1 MRTAFITG
9 GSGGIGSAIVKKLK
23 KCGYNVVIGYFSNE
37 EAAFSLAKEVGAEA
51 AWINVTD
58 TDSVKRAF
66 DFARKKFGRIGVLVN
81 CAGIALKQA
90 VITDVKEKDFDRVF
104 LTNVKGVFN
113 CCKEVVSDMLYLG
126 YGDIINVSSV
136 WGEDGASC
144 EVVYSASK
152 GAVNS
157 FTVSLA
163 KELEFSDIKVNAVAP
178 SFVKTRM
185 NEHLTKE
192 DEERFLFDYG
202 LSALTTSEE
211 VADEVIRLIEGEESG
226 QIVRVEHK
234 I

>member
-1 MRTAFITG
+1 M
-9 GSGGIGSAIVKKLK
+9 
-23 KCGYNVVIGYFSNE
+23 
-37 EAAFSLAKEVGAEA
+37 
-51 AWINVTD
+51 
-58 TDSVKRAF
+58 
-66 DFARKKFGRIGVLVN
+66 
-81 CAGIALKQA
+81 
-90 VITDVKEKDFDRVF
+90 
-104 LTNVKGVFN
+104 
-113 CCKEVVSDMLYLG
+113 
-126 YGDIINVSSV
+126 
-136 WGEDGASC
+136 
-144 EVVYSASK
+144 
-152 GAVNS
+152 NS